1 MTTNLVS
8 ILTKVAIVIGLSN
21 LGFSWYSS
29 PARTTPESICSTLQK
44 SGIIKHCEQ
53 GTPWAFEVPRHSSQ
67 WRFYP
72 TNPEIFGCYKM
83 SESGAL
89 VRCQFEG
96 AITQFAS
103 TEDLRMALEY
113 IIRSHRSINTD
124 QKADIVKADTTLEN
138 FIPYVFPKQR
148 MLIMMPITEKG
159 VMVQN
164 QLESLL
170 GPSE

>member
-8 ILTKVAIVIGLSN
+8 ILTKVALVIGLSN
-21 LGFSWYSS
+21 IGFSWYS
-29 PARTTPESICSTLQK
+29 RVTPETICLTLQK
-44 SGIIKHCEQ
+44 SGFVSHCES
-53 GTPWAFEVPRHSSQ
+53 GTPWAFEVPRHRSQ

-103 TEDLRMALEY
+103 TEDLDMAIEY
-113 IIRSHRSINTD
+113 ITKSHRSVNTD
-124 QKADIVKADTTLEN
+124 PKADLVKADTTLEN
-138 FIPYVFPKQR
+138 FIPYVFTKQR
-148 MLIMMPITEKG
+148 LLIMMPITENG
-159 VMVQN
+159 VVVQN

-170 GPSE
+170 GPSN